1 MSQSRVAAAA
11 TGCARRTDRWVLTDE
26 AWATRAFALAGRS
39 PRVRGARWRGPL
51 AGATGGLT
59 AAGSWSSPPTQARS
73 RARVVSA
80 GELVDDMGDER
91 PDDGNGVGDA
101 AAGAG
106 GVDDERTLV
115 RSRCDADEA
124 S

>member
-1 MSQSRVAAAA
+1 
-11 TGCARRTDRWVLTDE
+11 
-26 AWATRAFALAGRS
+26 
-39 PRVRGARWRGPL
+39 
-51 AGATGGLT
+51 
-59 AAGSWSSPPTQARS
+59 
-73 RARVVSA
+73 VVSA

>member
-1 MSQSRVAAAA
+1 M
-11 TGCARRTDRWVLTDE
+11 
-26 AWATRAFALAGRS
+26 
-39 PRVRGARWRGPL
+39 
-51 AGATGGLT
+51 AGATSELT

-91 PDDGNGVGDA
+91 PNDGNGVGDA

-106 GVDDERTLV
+106 CVDDECARV
-115 RSRCDADEA
+115 RSRRDADEA